1 LECKQV
7 DNAVPAGISGVDD
20 EPDRLRWSLLENK
33 QLAGVL
39 LVAACVGL
47 AVLTWLI
54 YDAEVAQ
61 TLDESRDVL
70 AGVEPAWENEI
81 DYRSRSLAS
90 TVAPLLENAALVEA
104 MQHRDRQELLALARP
119 LFVNELSRH
128 DITHFY
134 FITPEGECFL
144 RVHHPERHGDTITRE
159 TLRIART
166 TGRQGAGV
174 ELGPL
179 GTFTLRV
186 VKPWRMNGELVGYI
200 ELGREIE
207 DISHEIRSHF
217 RIEAGTFI
225 RKELLNR
232 ADWQAG
238 MQMLDH
244 PANWDANPEF
254 VCVDGGAETPEER
267 IQMAKLA
274 AMTPGTV
281 HSQRQGGKVWHGRCI
296 PLYDARGDNVGAL
309 VVRRDVTSRL
319 AIERTHAIVVLVAGL
334 LMLSLLT
341 IAYVLYRRGMSFRLS
356 HALQRLASQ
365 KQFFGQLIE
374 AIPNPVFFKDR
385 SLCYRACNEAFLELL
400 GKTREQVLGRT
411 VFEMGYTSELSR
423 IYDQA
428 DRALLA
434 SGGPQQYESVM
445 HNSNGEARDV
455 LFNKAV
461 LRDAK
466 GKPSGIVGVVLDIT
480 DSKRASDRLRKQY
493 DRFAAILSGMETG
506 IVFAGKDGRVLEA
519 NSSYARMTGQTL
531 GMVKGRSIE
540 SLDISGPI
548 SEMFLALDEA
558 SAQSGVTVRRQVNR
572 KMCVLRL
579 QRVCGETGEEGFLL
593 TLTDVDELV
602 EARSALLSLVDDL
615 AAREGELEAA
625 NRMQEQLL
633 STAATAFFTI
643 DAERKI
649 VSCNEEF
656 CEITGRGEEEVLG
669 QSCSVL
675 ENESC
680 MKKCELFDSDDDQ
693 CIRKKQCVIHR
704 PDGERR
710 VILKNATRL
719 RDEEGRVIRGIESF
733 IDVTPL
739 VSALEATEAARRE
752 TEVTNLELQ
761 LAIMRANE
769 MAVEAEAA
777 NEAKSR
783 FLAKMSHEIRTPM
796 NGVIGMTEMALET
809 DLTQEQREYLGLVRR
824 SADSLLHVINDIL
837 DFSKIEAGHLQLEA
851 AEFDL
856 RETVREA
863 VGPLAVR
870 AHGKGLELISHV
882 RPDVPNRLIGDALRF
897 KQIIINLL
905 GNALKFTEKGEIL
918 LRIDVAEQTGSRS
931 RLKILVRDEGIG
943 IAPEK
948 QAVIF
953 EAFEQADDSTTRRF
967 GGTGL
972 GLPISM
978 QLVKMMGGD
987 MQVESVP
994 GEGSSFWFTV
1004 EFECGERWQDDVLSD
1019 DALFGRRALIVGPS
1033 VYQADVIREMLANW
1047 GMEPLVV
1054 QDHAEAIELL
1064 RQTPRPVGVVI
1075 LDGEDVLDAISA
1087 LRETQADPAPP
1098 IILLTNTTRNASMDA
1113 AALADGVVLKPLH
1126 QSALLEALQRA
1137 FGLKVPE
1144 KPDRETSRDIE
1155 HVDRSLNILLAE
1167 DNAVNQHLAIRLLQK
1182 MNHEVTLAHNGR
1194 QAVDAWNDGVFD
1206 LILMDVQMPDVD
1218 GLEATRHIR
1227 RVEAETGRHTP
1238 IVAMT
1243 AHAMKGDRE
1252 TCLEAGMDGY
1262 VSKPVRVE
1270 TLRQEIARVLAE
1282 PHGEIISNEAPAP
1295 TPSAKVFCQNQALT
1309 HCGEDAA
1316 ALLTRLERFCEDHEP
1331 LVQAVWRALSIRDH
1345 ELLAD
1350 AAGKLRE
1357 ACEAI
1362 AAAPAAAAAGEVEQ
1376 LARQEEM
1383 AEVAESVAR
1392 LQQEIA
1398 RLITVLHKHIADQN
1412 ARSF

>member
-1 LECKQV
+1 MPSE
-7 DNAVPAGISGVDD
+7 ISGVDE
-20 EPDRLRWSLLENK
+20 EPHSLRWSILENK
-33 QLAGVL
+33 QLGAVL
-39 LVAACVGL
+39 LFAACVGL
-47 AVLTWLI
+47 AVLAWTI
-54 YDAEVAQ
+54 YDAEVSQ

-70 AGVEPAWENEI
+70 AGIEPAWENEI
-81 DYRSRSLAS
+81 DYRSRALAA
-90 TVAPLLENAALVEA
+90 TLAPLLENPSLAEA
-104 MQHRDRQELLALARP
+104 MQRRDRQELLDLARP

-144 RVHHPERHGDTITRE
+144 RVHHPERHSDRIARE
-159 TLRIART
+159 TLRIAQA

-186 VKPWRMNGELVGYI
+186 VKPWRMQGELVGYI

-207 DISHEIRSHF
+207 DISREIRAHF

-225 RKELLNR
+225 RKELVSR

-254 VCVDGGAETPEER
+254 VCVDGGAESPQDVVE
-267 IQMAKLA
+267 MAKLA

-281 HSQRQGGKVWHGRCI
+281 HSQQQGGKIWHGRSI
-296 PLYDARGDNVGAL
+296 PLYDARGNNVGAL

-319 AIERTHAIVVLVAGL
+319 TVERTHALVVLVGGV
-334 LMLSLLT
+334 LMLLLLLA
-341 IAYVLYRRGMSFRLS
+341 AYALYRRGMSFRLS
-356 HALQRLASQ
+356 RAMQRLASQ
-365 KQFFGQLIE
+365 KQFLHQLIE
-374 AIPNPVFFKDR
+374 AIPNPVFFKDS
-385 SLCYRACNEAFLELL
+385 SLCYRGCNEAFLNLL
-400 GKTREQVLGRT
+400 GKTREQVLGRS
-411 VFEMGYTSELSR
+411 VFEMGYTSELAR

-445 HNSNGEARDV
+445 HNRDGEPRDV

-466 GKPSGIVGVVLDIT
+466 GGPSGIVGVVLDIT
-480 DSKRASDRLRKQY
+480 DSKRANDRLRKQH
-493 DRFAAILSGMETG
+493 DRFAAMLSGMETG
-506 IVFAGKDGRVLEA
+506 IVFAGNDGRVLEA

-531 GMVKGRSIE
+531 GMVKGRSME

-548 SEMFLALDEA
+548 SEMFLALDED
-558 SAQSGVTVRRQVNR
+558 SAQSGVTVRRQVNK

-579 QRVCGETGEEGFLL
+579 QRVCGETGEEGYLL

-615 AAREGELEAA
+615 AAREHELEAA
-625 NRMQEQLL
+625 NKMQEQLL

-643 DAERKI
+643 DADRKI

-656 CEITGRGEEEVLG
+656 CEITGWTQEAVLG
-669 QSCSVL
+669 QPCSVL
-675 ENESC
+675 ESDSC
-680 MKKCELFDSDDDQ
+680 MKKCALFDDGDDDE

-719 RDEEGRVIRGIESF
+719 RDEQGRVVRGIESF

-769 MAVEAEAA
+769 MAVQAEAA

-796 NGVIGMTEMALET
+796 NGVIGMAELALDTE
-809 DLTQEQREYLGLVRR
+809 LTQEQREYLGLVRR

-856 RETVREA
+856 REIIREA
-863 VGPLAVR
+863 VSPLAVR
-870 AHGKGLELISHV
+870 AHAKGLELISHV
-882 RPDVPNRLIGDALRF
+882 RSDVPNRLIGDAFRF

-905 GNALKFTEKGEIL
+905 GNALKFTEQGEIL
-918 LRIDVAEQTGSRS
+918 LRIDVVQQEGSVC
-931 RLKILVRDEGIG
+931 RLKVVVKDDGIG
-943 IAPEK
+943 IPPEK

-953 EAFEQADDSTTRRF
+953 EAFEQADDSTTRKF

-972 GLPISM
+972 GLPISV
-978 QLVKMMGGD
+978 QLVKMMGGE
-987 MQVESVP
+987 MQVESTP
-994 GEGSSFWFTV
+994 GEGSTFWFTAA
-1004 EFECGERWQDDVLSD
+1004 FECGERWREGMAGD
-1019 DALFGRRALIVGPS
+1019 DALFGRRALIVEPS

-1054 QDHAEAIELL
+1054 HSQTEAIELL
-1064 RQTPRPVGVVI
+1064 QEAPRPVDVVLYDGGDFCDAVTAIRGV
-1075 LDGEDVLDAISA
+1075 
-1087 LRETQADPAPP
+1087 QAPP
-1098 IILLTNTTRNASMDA
+1098 SAVIALTPTTRNASVDA
-1113 AALADGVVLKPLH
+1113 AGQADAVVLKPLH
-1126 QSALLEALQRA
+1126 QSALLEALQQA
-1137 FGLKVPE
+1137 FGLEVSP
-1144 KPDRETSRDIE
+1144 KPDRDILSDVE
-1155 HVDRSLNILLAE
+1155 GMDRSLNILLAE

-1194 QAVDAWNDGVFD
+1194 QAVEMWNEGVFD

-1218 GLEATRHIR
+1218 GLEATRQIR
-1227 RVEAETGRHTP
+1227 RIETETGRHTP

-1252 TCLEAGMDGY
+1252 ACLDAGMDGY

-1282 PHGEIISNEAPAP
+1282 QHGEVATSDANQPALQ
-1295 TPSAKVFCQNQALT
+1295 AEVFSRCQALER
-1309 HCGEDAA
+1309 HEGDRAV
-1316 ALLTRLERFCEDHEP
+1316 LISRLERFCEDHEP
-1331 LVQAVWRALSIRDH
+1331 LVQAVWRALSLRDH
-1345 ELLAD
+1345 ELLSD
-1350 AAGKLRE
+1350 AAGQLRQ
-1357 ACEAI
+1357 ACQAI
-1362 AAAPAAAAAGEVEQ
+1362 AAPSAAGAAGEVEQ
-1376 LARQEEM
+1376 LAMQGEM
-1383 AEVAESVAR
+1383 AAVAEAVAR

-1398 RLITVLHKHIADQN
+1398 RLVTVLHKYIADEN